1 MVTSSRRAVVRVDQ
15 QGRILVP
22 KELREAVGMR
32 PGGNLTLLVED
43 GEIRIITPHGARQR
57 MRELS
62 AKYSTG
68 NRSLV
73 DELIAERRAEAERE

>member
-1 MVTSSRRAVVRVDQ
+1 VVRVDQ

-32 PGGNLTLLVED
+32 PGGNLTLLVEG
-43 GEIRIITPHGARQR
+43 GEIRIITPQGARQR